1 MDDDSLVLMN
11 TVLMVEALGH
21 TVIEASSGDEALR
34 ILEQQA
40 ATRSP
45 DHRSCHAPHDRAEL
59 ARRLAERHP
68 KLHVI
73 LATGYAEL
81 LGGEGA
87 GLARLSNYLVRISST
102 IHLPWSVRQ
111 TDSTSSVKAL
121 REMASAG

>member
-1 MDDDSLVLMN
+1 MKRCGSLNNKPLPEVLI
-11 TVLMVEALGH
+11 T
-21 TVIEASSGDEALR
+21 
-34 ILEQQA
+34 
-40 ATRSP
+40 
-45 DHRSCHAPHDRAEL
+45 DHAMPHMTGAEL

-73 LATGYAEL
+73 LVTGYAEL

-87 GLARLSNYLVRISST
+87 GLARLSNYLVRSSSR